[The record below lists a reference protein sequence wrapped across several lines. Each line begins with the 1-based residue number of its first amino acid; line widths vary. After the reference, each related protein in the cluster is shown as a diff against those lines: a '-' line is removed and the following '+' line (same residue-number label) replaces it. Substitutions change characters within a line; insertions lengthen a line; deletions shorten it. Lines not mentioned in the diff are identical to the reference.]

1 MNNNCYIVRD
11 LLPSYIDKLCSH
23 ESNQFIEEHISSC
36 SDCKNV
42 LDTMKEEVEGADE
55 LDQVK
60 IQVAKKPFQKVADF
74 FKAQKKLTKY
84 VLIAALLSLLAGTG
98 FLVNSMVE
106 WKEVKD
112 EANKLEVIEKEKADI
127 MSDVFDALG
136 RSPEV
141 TALEEKQLLDVFHR
155 YKDKLNLL
163 AIFPAEEVVDW
174 IKENPSV
181 THEPTTIFPID
192 YKKAAKV
199 IGTEGMIEA
208 KDRIIPSDY
217 DFGTVV
223 MANTKWVIQ
232 YEYKSSYEPKIERH
246 HQLKYYG
253 PSVWSI
259 FLLPILFFAIGSVLM
274 VVWMFLRRH
283 NKQLK
288 DVMEA

>member
-36 SDCKNV
+36 SECKNV

-84 VLIAALLSLLAGTG
+84 VLIAALLSLVAGAG

-106 WKEVKD
+106 WKEN
-112 EANKLEVIEKEKADI
+112 ENEINKLEVVEQERADI

-136 RSPEV
+136 VSNDV
-141 TALEEKQLLDVFHR
+141 TAHEEKQLFEVFNK
-155 YKDKLNLL
+155 YKNKLKLL
-163 AIFPAEEVVDW
+163 AIFPAEDVEDW

-199 IGTEGMIEA
+199 IGTEGMIER

-253 PSVWSI
+253 PSIWTI
-259 FLLPILFFAIGSVLM
+259 FLLPILLFAIGSVLII
-274 VVWMFLRRH
+274 VWWFLKKH
-283 NKQLK
+283 IKQLK
-288 DVMEA
+288 DVIG